1 MSVMKVTVCELND
14 NQAELASEWRDLV
27 AHVRASHSNLVVL
40 PEMPFHAWWM
50 SEAKVDA
57 ETWNAAVASHRDWQK
72 RLAELR
78 AACILGTFPANRGG
92 ERINEGFLWENECY
106 VPTHQKHFLPNQ
118 AGFWEATWCSRGNAT
133 FSVVNAGA
141 FTVGFLICTELWS
154 FETAREYGKA
164 GAHLVASPRASVL
177 ATRDK
182 WLVAG
187 RAAALVGGVFSVSS
201 NRRGVSQGGIRFGGE
216 GWVIDPDGKVLG
228 VTSEAEPFLTVDIE
242 LEDAVRAKGTYPRAV
257 FM

>member
-1 MSVMKVTVCELND
+1 
-14 NQAELASEWRDLV
+14 V
-27 AHVRASHSNLVVL
+27 A
-40 PEMPFHAWWM
+40 
-50 SEAKVDA
+50 K
-57 ETWNAAVASHRDWQK
+57 
-72 RLAELR
+72 
-78 AACILGTFPANRGG
+78 
-92 ERINEGFLWENECY
+92 
-106 VPTHQKHFLPNQ
+106 
-118 AGFWEATWCSRGNAT
+118 
-133 FSVVNAGA
+133 AGA
-141 FTVGFLICTELWS
+141 STVGFLICTELWS

-242 LEDAVRAKGTYPRAV
+242 LEDAVRAKGTYPRDV